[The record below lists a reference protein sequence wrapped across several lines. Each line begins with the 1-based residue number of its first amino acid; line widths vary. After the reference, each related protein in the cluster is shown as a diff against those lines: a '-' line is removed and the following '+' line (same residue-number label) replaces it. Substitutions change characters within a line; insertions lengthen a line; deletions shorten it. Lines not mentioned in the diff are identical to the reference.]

1 METNLEQWKPI
12 GWLETKTKTRVET
25 NSEKAKLVQWIKH
38 SNQNSTCKWHQNRDN
53 KKHEFQFPMMMI
65 NEIHFSQTN
74 ETSPA

>member
-38 SNQNSTCKWHQNRDN
+38 STAIKTQPANGIKSRS
-53 KKHEFQFPMMMI
+53 KK
-65 NEIHFSQTN
+65 NN
-74 ETSPA
+74 